1 MHGTARTMPPMTL
14 AVILNMIKEFCTILN
29 SLKSPQNVGMI
40 VRTHAAYGGNEL
52 IITGQDLPW
61 RFKKGTQAFSRKLE
75 KLCDIIHIQDPT
87 KALIWCKENGYSTVA
102 IEIMEDP
109 VFLDGFVFPSRAAII
124 VGNEG
129 TGLKS
134 GYLDACDHVVTIRQT
149 GNVGS
154 LNVAVSA
161 SIAMYEFGRHSVET
175 NKIIGN
181 KYKEARV

>member
-1 MHGTARTMPPMTL
+1 MK
-14 AVILNMIKEFCTILN
+14 KEFCTILN

-40 VRTHAAYGGNEL
+40 VRTHVAYGGSEF

-75 KLCDIIHIQDPT
+75 KICNIQHIPDPEE
-87 KALIWCKENGYSTVA
+87 ALIWCKENGYSTVA
-102 IEIMEDP
+102 IEITENPIFIDE
-109 VFLDGFVFPSRAAII
+109 FIFPQRIAII

-129 TGLKS
+129 VGLES
-134 GYLDACDHVVTIRQT
+134 EFLNTCDQVVTIRQT
-149 GNVGS
+149 GAVGS

-161 SIAMYEFGRHSVET
+161 SIAMYEFNRNSVDT
-175 NKIIGN
+175 NVIVGN